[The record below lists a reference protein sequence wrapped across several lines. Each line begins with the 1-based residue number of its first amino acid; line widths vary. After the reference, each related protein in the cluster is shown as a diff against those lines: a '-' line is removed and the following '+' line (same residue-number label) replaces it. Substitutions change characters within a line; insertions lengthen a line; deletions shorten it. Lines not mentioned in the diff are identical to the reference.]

1 VTVTDERLEYL
12 IDLHDG
18 EPHMG
23 KIPVAECTACAV
35 TGDTV
40 EALRELQSA
49 RAQLAALQ
57 RDHAASA
64 ARVVELEANAGKL
77 PKEPPLGL
85 LVSMALRQD
94 HGLGVPG
101 YYDNMP
107 FAAVSVSH
115 ARRLQCALDSMRQV
129 YEEVSGHGFWS
140 PENECEYVAM
150 HKAALAQPDAAR
162 AAGECTHEWVSARN
176 EYVQS
181 GEMCRKCLLL
191 RAEGTP

>member
-1 VTVTDERLEYL
+1 MCNKCSRN
-12 IDLHDG
+12 HA
-18 EPHMG
+18 M
-23 KIPVAECTACAV
+23 CAQV
-35 TGDTV
+35 DY
-40 EALRELQSA
+40 LREQHEIDRQRGCISNAWHDCETLLQHI
-49 RAQLAALQ
+49 AALQ
-57 RDHAASA
+57 REHAASA

-162 AAGECTHEWVSARN
+162 AAGE
-176 EYVQS
+176 Q
-181 GEMCRKCLLL
+181 L
-191 RAEGTP
+191 